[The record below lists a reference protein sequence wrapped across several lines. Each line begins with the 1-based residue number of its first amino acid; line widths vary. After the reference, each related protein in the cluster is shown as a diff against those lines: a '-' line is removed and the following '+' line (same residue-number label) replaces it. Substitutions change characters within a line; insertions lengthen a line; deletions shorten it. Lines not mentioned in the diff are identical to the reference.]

1 MIKGITIK
9 QFAYTAFLVFTA
21 LPLFAQGRSFDQA
34 FPGISSRQ
42 KAEVFSPEGYLYS
55 GTAAENLTIVL
66 RTGGNIRVHKGS
78 LGKNPGFFVEA
89 LRVIPRK
96 NISLLSIY
104 NSLERIQALKKQLYH
119 SATKDRYVPLFENA
133 TRIEGPGKIRVL
145 LPDPPPAS
153 TLPSLETMY
162 VRLTDAN
169 FGNCYYEISFAT
181 NLRGI
186 LYRIQNFKTVTF
198 GPIPVMRERTFTA
211 LLYIEPVEEGLA
223 VYCLAGAEV
232 SNFIAK
238 HVDIPSALNKRMDVI
253 IKWMLSGIR

>member
-1 MIKGITIK
+1 MIKK
-9 QFAYTAFLVFTA
+9 FVYTAFLVFTA
-21 LPLFAQGRSFDQA
+21 ASLPAQGRPFDQV
-34 FPGISSRQ
+34 FPGISAGQR
-42 KAEVFSPEGYLYS
+42 AEAFSSGGYLYS
-55 GTAAENLTIVL
+55 GTAAKSLTIVP
-66 RTGGNIRVHKGS
+66 RTGGNITVNKRS
-78 LGKNPGFFVEA
+78 LGENPGFFVEA

-96 NISLLSIY
+96 NITLLSIY
-104 NSLERIQALKKQLYH
+104 NSLERIGDLKKHLYH
-119 SATKDRYVPLFENA
+119 SATKDRYVPLFEGSV
-133 TRIEGPGKIRVL
+133 RIEGPRKIRTL
-145 LPDPPPAS
+145 LPDPPTAS
-153 TLPSLETMY
+153 ILPSMETIY

-169 FGNCYYEISFAT
+169 FGNCYYEISFTT

-186 LYRIQNFKTVTF
+186 LYRIQNFRTVTF

-253 IKWMLSGIR
+253 IAWMLAGIR